1 MPTVTYRPAEVL
13 HWFGVGSN
21 EARHRARQKG
31 QSALARNDLVKSIK
45 DVAGAASEFGK
56 STLTDLVQRKAED
69 TSYQLSDDAFEVMG
83 TTSRK
88 RILYSDAT
96 ELHAKQNDRYEL
108 IHKGGSLTIKP
119 IAHLLAGRMRVPV
132 GWLRNGMEVP
142 YALLIEELAARCG
155 VEIIPE

>member
-1 MPTVTYRPAEVL
+1 MPIVTYRPAEVL

-21 EARHRARQKG
+21 EAKSRAKQKG
-31 QSALARNDLVKSIK
+31 QAAFHRNDLVKSIK

-56 STLTDLVQRKAED
+56 GTLTDLMQRKAED
-69 TSYQLSDDAFEVMG
+69 TAFQMSDDALEVL
-83 TTSRK
+83 TTATRK
-88 RILYSDAT
+88 RIMYSEVT
-96 ELHAKQNDRYEL
+96 ELHAKQNDRFEL
-108 IHKGGSLTIKP
+108 VHKGGTLTIKP
-119 IAHLLAGRMRVPV
+119 IAHLLAGRLRVPV

>member
-1 MPTVTYRPAEVL
+1 MTTVTYRPAEVL

-21 EARHRARQKG
+21 VAKQKARQKG
-31 QSALARNDLVKSIK
+31 QAAFQRSDWVKTIK

-56 STLTDLVQRKAED
+56 STMTDLVQKKAED
-69 TSYQLSDDAFEVMG
+69 TSYQFSEDSFELIGM
-83 TTSRK
+83 TSRK
-88 RILYSDAT
+88 RVLYADVT
-96 ELHAKQNDRYEL
+96 EIHAKPHDRFEIIY
-108 IHKGGSLTIKP
+108 KTGSLTIKP

-142 YALLIEELAARCG
+142 YVLLIEELAARCG

>member
-1 MPTVTYRPAEVL
+1 MLTVTYRPADVL
-13 HWFGVGSN
+13 HWFGVGSSQ
-21 EARHRARQKG
+21 ARQKARQKG
-31 QSALARNDLVKSIK
+31 QAALNRNDIVKSIK
-45 DVAGAASEFGK
+45 DVAGAASELGRG
-56 STLTDLVQRKAED
+56 TMNDLVQRKAED
-69 TSYQLSDDAFEVMG
+69 TAYQLSDDALDVLS
-83 TTSRK
+83 TTIRK
-88 RILYSDAT
+88 RIPYADVT
-96 ELHAKQNDRYEL
+96 ELHAKQNDRFEL